1 MVNGQFSLISFFLGG
16 DAEDEAREFGA
27 VQIEILSAH
36 QSRHVFLG
44 IEKLDVK
51 KKTRV
56 TNRVAEAVDSSAASA
71 STKM

>member
-44 IEKLDVK
+44 IEKLDLK
-51 KKTRV
+51 KKH
-56 TNRVAEAVDSSAASA
+56 E
-71 STKM
+71 